1 MKIIGEGVKEYT
13 LDPEKK
19 LILLGI
25 SNWATVRNNHLLLVN
40 QEKKLKYIEVLDETN
55 ERSKYAN
62 KKDACLQPNHTHF
75 ILVDN
80 CQLNTFG
87 GEIKLRN
94 EIEKEISSYDH
105 SEQTLFNTRKSQYS
119 YGKQSAPLNKKI
131 PVVLIVIGGGPNTF
145 EMCLEA
151 VKNQSPVLF
160 IEGSGRCADIFADV
174 YKIINSRNNE
184 TQNDDIESCIEPGGY
199 FDEEL
204 KRDILKKVDATI
216 KTLSN
221 KTEKE
226 KEDLAKKIL
235 DTIISTF
242 NYFDLLSVYTQDR
255 NSDYST
261 DEIDEAILYA
271 ILKSQKHLLKDEL
284 SEAAKQA
291 QLKLAITWDRY
302 DMAKKFI
309 LNDSEIWES
318 DKLHDLMYIAIK
330 QNKFDFVKL
339 FMEQGFLFSKFLTY
353 RCLLKLYNDVS
364 LYLNIEFISRG
375 LLFDQIGI
383 CSSEL
388 FN

>member
-1 MKIIGEGVKEYT
+1 M
-13 LDPEKK
+13 
-19 LILLGI
+19 
-25 SNWATVRNNHLLLVN
+25 R
-40 QEKKLKYIEVLDETN
+40 Q
-55 ERSKYAN
+55 
-62 KKDACLQPNHTHF
+62 
-75 ILVDN
+75 
-80 CQLNTFG
+80 
-87 GEIKLRN
+87 
-94 EIEKEISSYDH
+94 
-105 SEQTLFNTRKSQYS
+105 
-119 YGKQSAPLNKKI
+119 
-131 PVVLIVIGGGPNTF
+131 
-145 EMCLEA
+145 
-151 VKNQSPVLF
+151 
-160 IEGSGRCADIFADV
+160 
-174 YKIINSRNNE
+174 
-184 TQNDDIESCIEPGGY
+184 
-199 FDEEL
+199 EL
-204 KRDILKKVDATI
+204 KFVNR
-216 KTLSN
+216 
-221 KTEKE
+221 
-226 KEDLAKKIL
+226 
-235 DTIISTF
+235 
-242 NYFDLLSVYTQDR
+242 
-255 NSDYST
+255 ST